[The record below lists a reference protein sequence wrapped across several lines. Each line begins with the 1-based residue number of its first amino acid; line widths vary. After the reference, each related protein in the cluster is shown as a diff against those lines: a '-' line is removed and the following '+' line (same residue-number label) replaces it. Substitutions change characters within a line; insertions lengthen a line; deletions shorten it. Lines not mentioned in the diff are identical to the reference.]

1 MFYFTTARRVLGF
14 LKGADDLQIRT
25 AVQNK
30 SQTSDKGW
38 RSNLDAGRGANNTS
52 SHKKIYKTS
61 GFIKSEELLEWPSDW
76 YPLMTVSSI
85 ERA

>member
-1 MFYFTTARRVLGF
+1 MFYSTTARRVLGF
-14 LKGADDLQIRT
+14 LRGADELQIRK

-38 RSNLDAGRGANNTS
+38 RSNLDAGRGTNNAS

-61 GFIKSEELLEWPSDW
+61 GFIKGEGLLEWPSDW
-76 YPLMTVSSI
+76 CPLMTVSSI